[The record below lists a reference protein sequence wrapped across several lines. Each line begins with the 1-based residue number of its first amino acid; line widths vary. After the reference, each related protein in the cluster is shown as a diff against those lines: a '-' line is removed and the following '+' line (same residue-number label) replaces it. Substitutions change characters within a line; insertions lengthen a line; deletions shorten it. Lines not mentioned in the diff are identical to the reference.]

1 VHFTYVHVTY
11 LLVRSFVRFSFCR
24 PSGDF
29 QPFESAA
36 APPAPPMQASPVMP
50 VATPAP
56 ALSANIAPSSS
67 VDLLGDLDLSP
78 PSMPLSVPVQP
89 QSFAVPPAAGQ
100 SSVFDMTVPVSSA
113 VVPEAVMTF
122 TTMQPNA
129 LTTSAFVPSPT
140 LTAASLESSV
150 CTLNISSDFP
160 ANISFSTVFLYSTS
174 SIVHILH
181 TLHLLRAA
189 ACSSDSR

>member
-1 VHFTYVHVTY
+1 MTY

-36 APPAPPMQASPVMP
+36 APPAPPMQASPVVP

-78 PSMPLSVPVQP
+78 PSMPLSVSVQP
-89 QSFAVPPAAGQ
+89 QSFAVPPATGQ

-113 VVPEAVMTF
+113 VVVPGAAMTF
-122 TTMQPNA
+122 TTLQPNA
-129 LTTSAFVPSPT
+129 LPTSAVVPSPT

-160 ANISFSTVFLYSTS
+160 ASHFF
-174 SIVHILH
+174 
-181 TLHLLRAA
+181 
-189 ACSSDSR
+189 